1 MILFNFNFNFAN
13 MISLPLLFSL
23 GVSYPVYFLRRYR
36 ELENLNKVIRS
47 KTPPAILLSA
57 STTICSFSTLA
68 ISGHQGT
75 SSMGILLFI
84 SLTMTLISSLI
95 FLPLMIKMFK
105 ISSR

>member
-1 MILFNFNFNFAN
+1 MSFRKNDNCLSNLPNILAKKVGKFLLGALN
-13 MISLPLLFSL
+13 PL
-23 GVSYPVYFLRRYR
+23 
-36 ELENLNKVIRS
+36 
-47 KTPPAILLSA
+47 
-57 STTICSFSTLA
+57 SFSTLA

-95 FLPLMIKMFK
+95 FLPLMIKMLK